1 MSSCHRFQGGAISLA
16 MTIILA
22 MGGCSDESKGPE
34 PRQYYK
40 LSVLVGAGVRG
51 YPSAGEYQ
59 VEPGATYRY
68 GYQLLPEFYGLSVL
82 LDSVPV
88 APVDSFVM
96 DSDHRLDASCHIRI
110 LWHYDVPQPVYYCTP
125 AIGDD
130 GTIYFSTGIYL
141 PGLGGWRPG
150 TLYALNTDGSFKWS
164 YDVGTS
170 LYSPA
175 LGADD
180 QLYVMDKDYKVY
192 AFSTGGALVWTFDS
206 FEHPAFVKRD
216 MGQRTPAIA
225 ADGTIYVGADGLY
238 ALDPVNGE
246 RLWYFPRSAWGVE
259 CIASPVIGSDN
270 TIYVMIGEDS
280 LYAVNPD
287 GSRQWAFGFD
297 HEDEMSFATPAID
310 RSGVIYLT
318 SESITAGSHIYA
330 VNRDGT
336 RKWQYAVEDDRFV
349 RASPAIGADGT
360 IYIATKAGGADL
372 SARLIALSPGGSKQ
386 WEYIV
391 TKAHQTPDD
400 CYSSPSVGAD
410 GIIYFGAET
419 GYLYAVNSN
428 GTLNWSHPVHSGIN
442 WSSPTILSDGTILIG
457 GMPPATEYVGA
468 IAAVVSSSHGYAD
481 SPWPKFRHDNKNT
494 GRY

>member
-1 MSSCHRFQGGAISLA
+1 MRSYYPIYVSAAAFIIT
-16 MTIILA
+16 TILLIT
-22 MGGCSDESKGPE
+22 GCADKSKNPE
-34 PRQYYK
+34 PPTYYT
-40 LSVLVGAGVRG
+40 LSESVGVGVEG
-51 YPSAGEYQ
+51 YPSAGEHMIP
-59 VEPGATYRY
+59 VGEMARY
-68 GYQLLPEFYGLSVL
+68 GYQLQPEFSDPSVL
-82 LDSVPV
+82 LDSVSV

-96 DSDHRLDASCHIRI
+96 DSDHRLDASCRMRI
-110 LWHYDVPQPVYYCTP
+110 VWHYDVPQPVYYCTP

-150 TLYALNTDGSFKWS
+150 AVYALNADGTLKWS
-164 YDVGTS
+164 YDVGKS

-175 LGADD
+175 LGSDN
-180 QLYVMDKDYKVY
+180 QLYIMDKDYKVY
-192 AFSTGGALVWTFDS
+192 AFSTAGSLAWTFDS
-206 FEHPAFVKRD
+206 FEHSVFVKRD

-238 ALDPVNGE
+238 ALNPVNGE

-318 SESITAGSHIYA
+318 SESISAGSHIYA
-330 VNRDGT
+330 VNPDGT

-360 IYIATKAGGADL
+360 IYIATKAGGSDL

-386 WEYIV
+386 WAYIV
-391 TKAHQTPDD
+391 TRTHQTPDD

-428 GTLNWSHPVHSGIN
+428 GTLNWSHLVHSGIN
-442 WSSPTILSDGTILIG
+442 WSSPTILDNGTILIG
-457 GMPPATEYVGA
+457 GMPPATEYVGT
-468 IAAVVSSSHGYAD
+468 ISAVVSSSHGYAD
-481 SPWPKFRHDNKNT
+481 SPWPKFHHDNKNT